1 MGRTTYATDDRA
13 HQQIHKIINN
23 PKLIFIFYCLQKD
36 LMEKKKKKRQLSTC
50 LKTTPRTFPNT
61 NLFHAT
67 VKSETSLPYSIKK
80 TDAYVMQHQ
89 TPHSTCAHSSSVL
102 LSYLCN

>member
-1 MGRTTYATDDRA
+1 M
-13 HQQIHKIINN
+13 
-23 PKLIFIFYCLQKD
+23 PKR
-36 LMEKKKKKRQLSTC
+36 ERQLSTY

-80 TDAYVMQHQ
+80 
-89 TPHSTCAHSSSVL
+89 
-102 LSYLCN
+102 N